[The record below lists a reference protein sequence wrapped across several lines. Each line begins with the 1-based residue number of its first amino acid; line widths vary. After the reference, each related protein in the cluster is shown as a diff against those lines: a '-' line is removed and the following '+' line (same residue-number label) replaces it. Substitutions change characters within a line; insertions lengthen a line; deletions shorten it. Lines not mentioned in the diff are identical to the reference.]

1 MVLVLIHLSL
11 LSLFFFHESLAVF
24 HVVVILNPIVKR
36 RFKQFLQVKLVLV
49 IITNVFLL
57 STSLEMRNQIVE
69 LLVFWVLF
77 ERGDRDAV

>member
-11 LSLFFFHESLAVF
+11 LCLFLFHESLTVF
-24 HVVVILNPIVKR
+24 HVVVVFNPIVKR
-36 RFKQFLQVKLVLV
+36 RFKQFLQVKLVPV

-57 STSLEMRNQIVE
+57 STSLEMRNQMLE
-69 LLVFWVLF
+69 LLIFLVLF